1 MQKNPFLSALI
12 GLLFL
17 LLLSGCSVVSLAY
30 DYADWMM
37 LWRIDHYFD
46 TSPQQEGKLEQ
57 HVKELHRWHRTHEL
71 PLYAKFLRDIQQ
83 QVKTG
88 LSSETLDHTMLN
100 YQELRAHLARQIAF
114 HGASFLINL
123 QPEQQTYFQAVLKEE
138 NHDLQKDFGDT
149 PEGRVAKRM
158 ESVMSILEFWVGEV
172 SEAQTKTI
180 NTFIQD
186 FPDTT
191 EKYLSYRE
199 FRQQQLIDVL
209 TGSMDEKILENK
221 VAEWIS
227 SNGQDVP
234 STYYSGVQQWQAAV
248 KNIILE
254 IDQILIPTQR
264 DFMVVKLQN
273 FIDELESL
281 SRI

>member
-30 DYADWMM
+30 NYADWIM
-37 LWRIDHYFD
+37 LGRIDHYFD
-46 TSPQQEGKLEQ
+46 TSPQQEEQLEQ

-71 PLYAKFLRDIQQ
+71 PLYTKFLRDIQQ

-88 LSSETLDHTMLN
+88 LSPETLDNILLN

-138 NHDLQKDFGDT
+138 NYDLQKDFGDT
-149 PEGRVAKRM
+149 PEDRVAKRM
-158 ESVMSILEFWVGEV
+158 ESVMSILEFWVEEV
-172 SEAQTKTI
+172 SEEQTQTI
-180 NTFIQD
+180 NRFIQD

-191 EKYLSYRE
+191 ETYLSYRE
-199 FRQQQLIDVL
+199 FRQQQLLDVL
-209 TGSMDEKILENK
+209 TGSMDAKIVENK

-227 SNGQDVP
+227 SNGQDAP
-234 STYYSGVQQWQAAV
+234 SEYYSGVQQWQEAV
-248 KNIILE
+248 KNVILK
-254 IDQILIPTQR
+254 IDQILTPTQR
-264 DFMVVKLQN
+264 DFMILKLQN
-273 FIDELESL
+273 LIEEFERLSL
-281 SRI
+281 V

>member
-1 MQKNPFLSALI
+1 MQKNPFLSALMA
-12 GLLFL
+12 LLFL

-30 DYADWMM
+30 DYADWML

-46 TSPQQEGKLEQ
+46 TSPQQEEQLEQ

-71 PLYAKFLRDIQQ
+71 PLYANFLRDIQQ

-88 LSSETLDHTMLN
+88 LSSETLDTMLLN

-114 HGASFLINL
+114 HGALFVINL
-123 QPEQQTYFQAVLKEE
+123 QPEQQTYFQSVLKQE
-138 NHDLQKDFGDT
+138 NQDLREDFGDT
-149 PEGRVAKRM
+149 AEERVAKRM

-172 SEAQTKTI
+172 SEKQTKTI
-180 NTFIQD
+180 HTFIQD

-191 EKYLSYRE
+191 EAYLSYRE
-199 FRQQQLIDVL
+199 FRQQQLIDVI
-209 TGSMDEKILENK
+209 TGSRDSRIVENK

-234 STYYSGVQQWQAAV
+234 SEYYSGVQQWQEAV
-248 KNIILE
+248 KNVILK
-254 IDQILIPTQR
+254 IDQILTPTQR
-264 DFMVVKLQN
+264 DFMILKLQN
-273 FIDELESL
+273 LIEEFEHLSL
-281 SRI
+281 V

>member
-1 MQKNPFLSALI
+1 MQKNPFRSALV
-12 GLLFL
+12 GVLFL
-17 LLLSGCSVVSLAY
+17 LLLTGCSVVSLVY

-46 TSPQQEGKLEQ
+46 TSPQQEKQLEQ

-83 QVKTG
+83 QIKTG
-88 LSSETLDHTMLN
+88 LSSETLDTLLLN
-100 YQELRAHLARQIAF
+100 YQELRAHLARQIAY

-123 QPEQQTYFQAVLKEE
+123 QPEQQIYFQSVLKQE
-138 NHDLQKDFGDT
+138 NQDLGEDFGDT
-149 PEGRVAKRM
+149 PEERVTKRW

-172 SEAQTKTI
+172 SEEQVSNI
-180 NTFIQD
+180 QRFIQD

-191 EKYLSYRE
+191 EAYLGYRE
-199 FRQQQLIDVL
+199 FRQQQLLDIL
-209 TGSMDEKILENK
+209 TGSRDVTIVEDK

-234 STYYSGVQQWQAAV
+234 AEYYFGVQQWQEAV
-248 KNIILE
+248 KTIILD
-254 IDQILIPTQR
+254 IDKILSPTQR
-264 DFMVVKLQN
+264 QHMVSKLQN
-273 FIDELESL
+273 LIEELERLSL
-281 SRI
+281 T